1 MAESTFNLAS
11 DFAKDVFN
19 DDVMAERL
27 PSNIYKALRKT
38 IDSGE
43 DLSSEVAGA
52 VAHAMKM
59 WAIERG
65 ATHYTHWF
73 QPMTGITAE
82 KHDSFLNPV
91 GNGKTILSFS
101 GKELMKGESDA
112 SSFPNGGLRATFEA
126 RGYTAWDCTSPAF
139 LREDAA
145 GVTLCIPTAFCSYTG
160 EALDKKTPLLRSMEA
175 ISRQAVRVLRLFG
188 HEEVTSVSVSVGPEQ
203 EYFLIDHDK
212 YMKREDLIFTGRTLF
227 GAMPPKGQEM
237 DDHYYGNIP
246 ERIESFM
253 KELNEE
259 CWKVGIY
266 AKTQHNE
273 VAPAQHEM
281 APIYTTANIAT
292 DHNQLVM
299 ELMRKV
305 AKRHGLECLLHE
317 KPFAGLSGSGKH
329 NNWSLTTNTGR
340 NLLDPGKTPHENV
353 QFLLILAA
361 VIKAVDENPILLR
374 LSASNPGNDH
384 RLGAN
389 EAPPAVISIFLGDQ
403 LQDVVAQLLKTGSAT
418 SSKQKEKLS
427 IGVHS
432 LPVFSKDVT
441 DRNRT
446 SPFAFTGNKFEFR
459 MVASSISIATANT
472 ILNTIVAHVFR
483 EIADELEKADDF
495 DAAVHELI
503 RRMLKEHQ
511 RIIFNGD
518 GYSDDW
524 LREAERRGLPSTRSM
539 VDAIPSLV
547 DPRTIEI
554 FGEEKVLSQAELT
567 SRAEVDYEI
576 FTKTVNLE
584 AKTMVDMVRT
594 LYIPAVLHYETSV
607 AASIRDVRAVL
618 PSADVTVQTELL
630 QKVTDLN
637 AAVYRALSDLENE
650 VRIAGD
656 IPKGKEQARYF
667 QDRVRPAMERLR
679 KPVDALELIV
689 EESFWPVPTYKELLF
704 EV

>member
-1 MAESTFNLAS
+1 
-11 DFAKDVFN
+11 
-19 DDVMAERL
+19 
-27 PSNIYKALRKT
+27 
-38 IDSGE
+38 
-43 DLSSEVAGA
+43 
-52 VAHAMKM
+52 
-59 WAIERG
+59 
-65 ATHYTHWF
+65 
-73 QPMTGITAE
+73 
-82 KHDSFLNPV
+82 
-91 GNGKTILSFS
+91 
-101 GKELMKGESDA
+101 
-112 SSFPNGGLRATFEA
+112 
-126 RGYTAWDCTSPAF
+126 
-139 LREDAA
+139 
-145 GVTLCIPTAFCSYTG
+145 
-160 EALDKKTPLLRSMEA
+160 
-175 ISRQAVRVLRLFG
+175 
-188 HEEVTSVSVSVGPEQ
+188 
-203 EYFLIDHDK
+203 
-212 YMKREDLIFTGRTLF
+212 
-227 GAMPPKGQEM
+227 
-237 DDHYYGNIP
+237 
-246 ERIESFM
+246 
-253 KELNEE
+253 
-259 CWKVGIY
+259 
-266 AKTQHNE
+266 
-273 VAPAQHEM
+273 
-281 APIYTTANIAT
+281 
-292 DHNQLVM
+292 
-299 ELMRKV
+299 
-305 AKRHGLECLLHE
+305 
-317 KPFAGLSGSGKH
+317 
-329 NNWSLTTNTGR
+329 
-340 NLLDPGKTPHENV
+340 
-353 QFLLILAA
+353 
-361 VIKAVDENPILLR
+361 
-374 LSASNPGNDH
+374 
-384 RLGAN
+384 
-389 EAPPAVISIFLGDQ
+389 
-403 LQDVVAQLLKTGSAT
+403 
-418 SSKQKEKLS
+418 
-427 IGVHS
+427 
-432 LPVFSKDVT
+432 
-441 DRNRT
+441 
-446 SPFAFTGNKFEFR
+446 

-594 LYIPAVLHYETSV
+594 LYIPAVLHCETSV